1 MAPRGAIFL
10 FVEGEVPETRKTP
23 TMPSRVYFFDAL
35 TGEEIICKHT
45 GAQPRAFDAMAAS
58 PRTGVAFED
67 TVWSVEIMSRGKVVT
82 LTAAD
87 FDGRLV
93 VVKDWSCGKTMDLR
107 MLVSKEDGFVFLSEV
122 PASMRAGRVE
132 RDRFVKTYRDLA
144 RGTILGNRRALEW
157 IATGRAARRSNAA
170 A

>member
-1 MAPRGAIFL
+1 MVPRGAIFL
-10 FVEGEVPETRKTP
+10 FVEGEVPETRKTT

-107 MLVSKEDGFVFLSEV
+107 MLVSK
-122 PASMRAGRVE
+122 
-132 RDRFVKTYRDLA
+132 
-144 RGTILGNRRALEW
+144 
-157 IATGRAARRSNAA
+157 
-170 A
+170 